1 MFKIFLIWEI
11 VTVREGGKVKSIRL
25 LIIILVCLSIHS
37 FTFET
42 KKLRV
47 GLYTEAPLSN
57 GISFDYDLENNN
69 FFKLRYGYSPRYY
82 MEMLGDILSVF
93 DWWNGTYSSLLV
105 ELCTDMNGL
114 ELSFGTKNFLGKA
127 IIANAGVTLYSLN
140 YNSLSNETINAVFDT
155 NIEHGRNL
163 NVKGKL
169 VALHFNIAKE
179 YHLNNQWSIKP
190 GINVNYINS
199 FYGVIYSDLA
209 INDSLSYK
217 LNNWLRNY
225 LEGLILPTAMIE
237 FRYKF

>member
-1 MFKIFLIWEI
+1 MI
-11 VTVREGGKVKSIRL
+11 VIRSL
-25 LIIILVCLSIHS
+25 LIILISLSVYS
-37 FTFET
+37 FGFESD
-42 KKLRV
+42 KLTV

-57 GISFDYDLENNN
+57 GISFDYDLGNDN

-82 MEMLGDILSVF
+82 MEMLGDILNIF

-114 ELSFGTKNFLGKA
+114 ELSFGTKNLLGKK

-140 YNSLSNETINAVFDT
+140 YNSLGNETVNAVFGT
-155 NIEHGRNL
+155 NIEQGRAL

-169 VALHFNIAKE
+169 VALHFNVAKE
-179 YHLNNQWSIKP
+179 YQLTDKWSIKP

-225 LEGLILPTAMIE
+225 LEGLILPTAIIE